1 MAFAAYAQ
9 QPAPM
14 RPPAVPLVAHDPYF
28 SVWSMADRLASE
40 STKHWTG
47 KPQSLVA
54 LARIDEKAYRL
65 MGRDRQ
71 TPADAL
77 EQTRVEVLPTRT
89 IYEFAGAGVRIGLT
103 FLTPALPS
111 DLETL
116 SRPLTYIEWTASSS
130 DGSAH
135 RVALY
140 FEAGPELAVNTA
152 DQPVLAA
159 RYQLDGQPAL
169 RMGSRDQP
177 LLAKRGDDVRIDW
190 GYLYL
195 ASDKPEGVTSAAVAR
210 DTARSEF
217 LKTGRLPASDDFSD
231 PFPAS
236 GRPAPMVLAMA
247 VEAGDVAARPLAR
260 YFMLAY
266 DDLWS
271 LEYFQR
277 RVRPWWRRNGAG
289 PADLIRGARA
299 DHDALA
305 QKSAAFDGELMAD
318 MRAAGGEKYARLAAL
333 AYRQTLAAHKLVADA
348 DGTPLYFPKENFS
361 NGCIGT
367 VDVIYP
373 SAPFTMLFNP
383 RLLRAQLEPVFAYA
397 AMTRWPWPF
406 APHDLGTWPHANGQV
421 YGGGE
426 RTEENQMPVE
436 ESGNML
442 ILTAALARVEGSPA
456 FAQKYWPQLAKWAAY
471 LKEKGLDPE
480 NQLSTDDFAGH
491 LAHNANLSV
500 KAILALASYGL
511 LCEMTGRGA
520 EAASYRDTAREFAKK
535 WTGLAAEG
543 DHYRLAFDKPGTWS
557 QKYNLV
563 WDKLLGLNLFPPE
576 VARKE
581 IAFYLTK
588 QNRYG
593 LPLDNRKDYTKLDW
607 ILWTATMAETPA
619 DFEKLVAPAYQ
630 FANDSAS
637 RVPLSDWYDTVTAKQ
652 QGFQARSVVGGLFIK
667 MLAEPAL
674 WNKYAGRAA
683 AGKQ

>member
-1 MAFAAYAQ
+1 
-9 QPAPM
+9 M
-14 RPPAVPLVAHDPYF
+14 RHKLRPY
-28 SVWSMADRLASE
+28 
-40 STKHWTG
+40 
-47 KPQSLVA
+47 
-54 LARIDEKAYRL
+54 
-65 MGRDRQ
+65 
-71 TPADAL
+71 
-77 EQTRVEVLPTRT
+77 
-89 IYEFAGAGVRIGLT
+89 
-103 FLTPALPS
+103 
-111 DLETL
+111 
-116 SRPLTYIEWTASSS
+116 
-130 DGSAH
+130 
-135 RVALY
+135 
-140 FEAGPELAVNTA
+140 
-152 DQPVLAA
+152 
-159 RYQLDGQPAL
+159 
-169 RMGSRDQP
+169 
-177 LLAKRGDDVRIDW
+177 
-190 GYLYL
+190 
-195 ASDKPEGVTSAAVAR
+195 
-210 DTARSEF
+210 
-217 LKTGRLPASDDFSD
+217 
-231 PFPAS
+231 
-236 GRPAPMVLAMA
+236 
-247 VEAGDVAARPLAR
+247 
-260 YFMLAY
+260 
-266 DDLWS
+266 
-271 LEYFQR
+271 
-277 RVRPWWRRNGAG
+277 WRRNGWEA
-289 PADLIRGARA
+289 ADLIKAAEKDYATLTKRCT
-299 DHDALA
+299 
-305 QKSAAFDGELMAD
+305 AFDDELMAD
-318 MRAAGGEKYARLAAL
+318 LAKTGGPKYAQIGAL
-333 AYRQTLAAHKLVADA
+333 AYRQCQAANKLCADA
-348 DGTPLYFPKENFS
+348 NGKPLLFPKENFS
-361 NGCIGT
+361 NGCIAT

-373 SAPFTMLFNP
+373 MGPQFLFLSP
-383 RLLRAQLEPVFAYA
+383 TLAKASLVPILAYS
-397 AMTRWPWPF
+397 MSDRWKWPF
-406 APHDLGTWPHANGQV
+406 APHDLGTYPKANGQV

-442 ILTAALARVEGSPA
+442 ILTAALARVEGNPA

-667 MLAEPAL
+667 MVAEPAL